1 MPSEGGFCWYVELI
15 ILIVIEMVE
24 IVFLY
29 SDTQL
34 LQPIE
39 GDCEQQYLSIQGSI
53 WPIGVPKICG
63 HNDGQHF
70 YVEIDKSAK
79 IPNGG
84 LGVEFAVTTKL
95 QGSTDS
101 TQPYKWGLWI
111 TQIKCD
117 GSRPLEAPKGCFQ
130 YFTQSS
136 GYFMSFN
143 YQESAYLNNQV
154 ILNT

>member
-1 MPSEGGFCWYVELI
+1 
-15 ILIVIEMVE
+15 MVE
-24 IVFLY
+24 MQDRSFGFFF

-79 IPNGG
+79 IPYGG
-84 LGVEFAVTTKL
+84 LGVEFAVTTKV

-154 ILNT
+154 IRKPQFASIS